1 MSNGGSFDALITNGM
16 ASIRSAAD
24 AAGKSLSRMRQG
36 LGSLGA
42 SGDKEFRKI
51 GEAINKMGGPM
62 SQIGGKFFGAAGM
75 QGNIRALALTMT
87 AAGIGMKVFT
97 DVIRVAEIRAQ
108 ALASAL
114 SGVRSAAAS
123 AAQARQSFA
132 AGSEGTGRLT
142 AHAEALFGK
151 DAASRAAMIAKNYG
165 GSQEDA
171 LKAMVASR
179 KIDPRYRGQAVEI
192 AARVGATSETSA
204 DEVMSLL
211 SDPAKLAQVL
221 NAPKSFGGVGLQGNL
236 GQAAMAL
243 MLARGGSGSAHFRS
257 ALNAIGGSASGA
269 RSRVRG
275 IDQAK
280 DIVTNAQ
287 VDAFT
292 SGATEAAMRKAASDA
307 VNPEAAALREWGNKL
322 NETRQRLSDLA
333 EATPRLVRL
342 LQRYTPEGDAEVQSM
357 RQDTAAGA
365 AVTGT
370 QTP

>member
-1 MSNGGSFDALITNGM
+1 MSNGGSFDAIITNGM

-36 LGSLGA
+36 IGGLGSA
-42 SGDKEFRKI
+42 GDKEFKKI
-51 GEAINKMGGPM
+51 GEAVQKMGGPM
-62 SQIGGKFFGAAGM
+62 AEIGGKFFGSAGM
-75 QGNIRALALTMT
+75 QGGMRMLALTMA
-87 AAGIGMKVFT
+87 AAGVGMKVFS

-114 SGVRSAAAS
+114 ADVRSAAAG

-151 DAASRAAMIAKNYG
+151 DAASRAAVVAKNYG

-192 AARVGATSETSA
+192 AARVGATSETGA
-204 DEVMSLL
+204 EEIMALL

-221 NAPKSFGGVGLQGNL
+221 NAPKSIGGVGLQGNL

-243 MLARGGSGSAHFRS
+243 MLARGGQGAGHFRS
-257 ALNAIGGSASGA
+257 ALNAIGGSSEGA
-269 RSRVRG
+269 RARIKG
-275 IDQAK
+275 MDQAK
-280 DIVTNAQ
+280 DIVTGAQ

-292 SGATEAAMRKAASDA
+292 SGATEITARQAASDA
-307 VNPEAAALREWGNKL
+307 VNPEAAAMRDWWSKVQESQ
-322 NETRQRLSDLA
+322 RRLSDLA
-333 EATPRLVRL
+333 EATPNIVRL
-342 LQRYTPEGDAEVQSM
+342 FQRYRPGGDAEIQAM
-357 RQDTAAGA
+357 REMNAAA
-365 AVTGT
+365 QAVTGT